1 MSKPSHD
8 LLVDRIDSL
17 IVKEIQELQELVELL
32 SDDSTI
38 ADADL
43 KGDIGILTQKMKI
56 YKNVRGMIKKAS
68 MGSEDLDTKVI
79 MSLEERKLFMKIV
92 RLMIRIRRI
101 FKISK

>member
-8 LLVDRIDSL
+8 LLVERLDL
-17 IVKEIQELQELVELL
+17 MIVKEVEELQELTELL
-32 SDDSTI
+32 SDSSTI

-68 MGSEDLDTKVI
+68 IGSEDFDSKTI
-79 MSLEERKLFMKIV
+79 MSLEERKLFMKLV
-92 RLMIRIRRI
+92 RVIIRIRRI
-101 FKISK
+101 FKRGK

>member
-8 LLVDRIDSL
+8 LLAKKIDSL
-17 IVKEIQELQELVELL
+17 IVTEIQELQELTELL
-32 SDDSTI
+32 SDSSTI

-68 MGSEDLDTKVI
+68 MGTDDFDAKLI
-79 MSLEERKLFMKIV
+79 MSLEERELFMKLVKLI
-92 RLMIRIRRI
+92 IRIRRI
-101 FKISK
+101 FKRGK

>member
-8 LLVDRIDSL
+8 LLVERLDSM
-17 IVKEIQELQELVELL
+17 IVKEVEELQELTELL
-32 SDDSTI
+32 SDSSTI

-68 MGSEDLDTKVI
+68 MGSEDFDSKTI
-79 MSLEERKLFMKIV
+79 MSLEERKLFMKLV
-92 RLMIRIRRI
+92 RVIIRIRRI
-101 FKISK
+101 FKRGK

>member
-8 LLVDRIDSL
+8 LLVERIDSM
-17 IVKEIQELQELVELL
+17 IVKEVEELQELTELL
-32 SDDSTI
+32 SDSSTI

-68 MGSEDLDTKVI
+68 MGSEDFDAKTI
-79 MSLEERKLFMKIV
+79 MSLEERKLFMKLV
-92 RLMIRIRRI
+92 RVIIRIRRI
-101 FKISK
+101 FKRGK

>member
-8 LLVDRIDSL
+8 LLVERLDL
-17 IVKEIQELQELVELL
+17 MIVKEVEELQELTELL
-32 SDDSTI
+32 SDSSTI

-68 MGSEDLDTKVI
+68 MGSEDFDSKTI
-79 MSLEERKLFMKIV
+79 MSLEERKLFMKLV
-92 RLMIRIRRI
+92 RVIIRIRRI
-101 FKISK
+101 FKRGK

>member
-8 LLVDRIDSL
+8 LLVEKIDST
-17 IVKEIQELQELVELL
+17 IVKEIQELQELIELL
-32 SDDSTI
+32 SDNSTI

-56 YKNVRGMIKKAS
+56 YTNVKGMIRKAAL
-68 MGSEDLDTKVI
+68 GSEDFDSKTI
-79 MSLEERKLFMKIV
+79 MSLEERKLFMRLV
-92 RLMIRIRRI
+92 RFIIRIRRI